1 MTWEKIFLKNH
12 TQNVVEELFPDPF
25 LKTKSEDISGS
36 IVSNFIQFGF
46 IVCQVEGYHNTLKLS
61 YKPLPCT
68 SFKLF

>member
-46 IVCQVEGYHNTLKLS
+46 IVCQVEAIIIH
-61 YKPLPCT
+61 
-68 SFKLF
+68 